1 MNIVL
6 TERLR
11 TAAELVRQ
19 NRKTVDVGTDHGY
32 LPAFLVINGITE
44 DATAA
49 DIGKGPLDN
58 AKKTLEKYSLGDK
71 IATVLSDGLEKIDR
85 DTEEIIICGMGGT
98 LIAEILGKAEWI
110 KNEKIHLI
118 LQPMTHSQDVRK
130 FLCENGFYIDTE
142 KFCTD
147 SGRDYVV
154 ISAYYN
160 GEDNCRDDF
169 YYYFGDTVTENT
181 PSERGYLIRQ
191 TGYIKSRFRGL
202 VMSESPDAR
211 VFAGMLDRVMQK
223 WTDIWSEIYENS

>member
-32 LPAFLVINGITE
+32 LPAFLVINGITD

-49 DIGKGPLDN
+49 DIGKGPLEN

-71 IATVLSDGLEKIDR
+71 IGTVLSDGLEKIDR

-98 LIAEILGKAEWI
+98 LIVEILGKAEWI
-110 KNEKIHLI
+110 KNKELHLI

-160 GEDNCRDDF
+160 GEDNSRDDF
-169 YYYFGDTVTENT
+169 YYYFGDKATGETE
-181 PSERGYLIRQ
+181 SEK
-191 TGYIKSRFRGL
+191 GYIKRQIFYVKSRFDGL
-202 VMSESPDAR
+202 MMSGKAEDAS
-211 VFAGMLDRVMQK
+211 VFGKVLEGIGK
-223 WTDIWSEIYENS
+223 WSELL

>member
-1 MNIVL
+1 MSIVL

-32 LPAFLVINGITE
+32 LPAFLVINGITD

-58 AKKTLEKYSLGDK
+58 AKKTLERYALADK
-71 IATVLSDGLEKIDR
+71 IDTVLSDGLERIAH

-98 LIAEILGKAEWI
+98 LIVEILGKAEWI
-110 KNEKIHLI
+110 KNKELHLI

-160 GEDNCRDDF
+160 GEDNSRDDF
-169 YYYFGDTVTENT
+169 YYYFGDTVTDNT
-181 PSERGYLIRQ
+181 GSERGYLTRQ
-191 TGYIKSRFRGL
+191 ITYIKSRFKGL
-202 VMSESPDAR
+202 VMSDSPDAR
-211 VFAGMLDRVMQK
+211 VYGRMLDTAMNK
-223 WTDIWSEIYENS
+223 WNKLWSEMYEN